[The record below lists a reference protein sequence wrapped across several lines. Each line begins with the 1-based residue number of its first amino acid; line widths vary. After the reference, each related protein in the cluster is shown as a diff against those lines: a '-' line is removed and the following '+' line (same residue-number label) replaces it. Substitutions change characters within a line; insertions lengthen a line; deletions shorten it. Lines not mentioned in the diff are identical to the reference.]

1 MYPPRV
7 VPASAC
13 CVYSLAVS
21 SVLLCLQIGCVNDS
35 ACGAVPQLRRKQI
48 AMKPGSGW
56 FAALERV
63 WEGPPGQPARS
74 YGQRKVLLLGSLF
87 MVGNG
92 LGWGVYFAN
101 GGQWLLVTMDLGL
114 AVSGANVA
122 WLTLRGRL
130 TIAAVWFY
138 CAVFALLAIQSVV
151 FDVPNHDAPRSVHLY
166 YLPLAAAA
174 MLAFRHLNPRIRHGA
189 ALASLAAMWLFAS
202 WSDALFPEHVLSGH
216 IRIPGTWV
224 QSAGALG
231 LLYAILAVQQNDSL
245 LRSALEREL
254 RDALAAKQFELYFQP
269 IVDRSGSLVAVEALL
284 RWQHPVRGTLTP
296 GAFLDLAIEVGLM
309 PEIDNW
315 VLRRACAQL
324 QAWTGHPT
332 LGQTRMA
339 VNVSRPQLAQPNFVD
354 SVLSALDTYGIDGH
368 RLELELTEN
377 LVADDLRDVQAKL
390 QPLRERG
397 VRLALDDFGSGY
409 SSLGHLRRL
418 PLHMLKIDQ
427 MFVRD
432 LLQDPQAASIVQT
445 VVRLGKDLG
454 LVVLAEG
461 VETPEQHD
469 ALLALGCDLFQGY
482 LLGRPQP
489 APQLQS
495 AQAAATP
502 SYLPAQPQV
511 IAHA

>member
-1 MYPPRV
+1 
-7 VPASAC
+7 
-13 CVYSLAVS
+13 
-21 SVLLCLQIGCVNDS
+21 
-35 ACGAVPQLRRKQI
+35 
-48 AMKPGSGW
+48 MKPGW
-56 FAALERV
+56 FLTLERV
-63 WEGPPGQPARS
+63 WEGPQGQPSRS

-87 MVGNG
+87 MIGNG
-92 LGWGVYFAN
+92 IGWGVYFA
-101 GGQWLLVTMDLGL
+101 GFGQWFLVAMDAVL
-114 AVSGANVA
+114 AVSGGYVGL
-122 WLTLRGRL
+122 LTLRGRL
-130 TIAAVWFY
+130 TVAAVWFY
-138 CAVFALLAIQSVV
+138 CAVFALLATQSVV

-189 ALASLAAMWLFAS
+189 ALAALGAMWLFAS
-202 WSDALFPEHVLSGH
+202 WGDALFPEYVLPAR
-216 IRIPGTWV
+216 IRVPGTWV

-231 LLYAILAVQQNDSL
+231 LLYTVLAVQQNDSL

-254 RDALAAKQFELYFQP
+254 RDALASKQFDLYFQP
-269 IVDRSGSLVAVEALL
+269 IVDRTGGLVAVEALL

-315 VLRRACAQL
+315 VLRRACEQL
-324 QAWTGHPT
+324 QAWTTHPT
-332 LGQTRMA
+332 LKDTRMA
-339 VNVSRPQLAQPNFVD
+339 VNVSRPQLAHPDFVA
-354 SVLSALDTYGIDGH
+354 SVLSALETYGIDGH

-390 QPLRERG
+390 QPLRDRG

-409 SSLGHLRRL
+409 SSLGHLRRM
-418 PLHMLKIDQ
+418 PLHVLKIDQ

-461 VETPEQHD
+461 VETQEQHN
-469 ALLALGCDLFQGY
+469 ALLGLGCDLFQGY

-495 AQAAATP
+495 AHTAVPRQAQAADSAVLSKATLHNP
-502 SYLPAQPQV
+502 DV
-511 IAHA
+511 AHA